1 MWQLFDNSTNWMHD
15 LICMIAMKNNYN
27 IFVVF
32 EWYKSEKKILLRHE
46 TDRIHSSVMLNG
58 FDRNLST
65 GILFLKLSFFIPQ
78 HSHFNV

>member
-1 MWQLFDNSTNWMHD
+1 MNAWSYMYDSNEKQLQHF
-15 LICMIAMKNNYN
+15 C
-27 IFVVF
+27 VF

-58 FDRNLST
+58 FERNLST